1 MIAGL
6 IIRVMGTQRWIRFVT
21 LQIAWMLFAILLLA
35 VAGKA
40 SLVLFFSLSL
50 LGLFVIAGVTTPFSV
65 VPEWRR
71 RLQWLIILGTVVFA
85 YLVFQRVLE
94 IVGGASPW

>member
-1 MIAGL
+1 
-6 IIRVMGTQRWIRFVT
+6 MGTQRWIRFVN

-35 VAGKA
+35 VVDEM
-40 SLVLFFSLSL
+40 SLDLFFSLSL

-85 YLVFQRVLE
+85 YLVFQRVLD
-94 IVGGASPW
+94 IVGGVSLG